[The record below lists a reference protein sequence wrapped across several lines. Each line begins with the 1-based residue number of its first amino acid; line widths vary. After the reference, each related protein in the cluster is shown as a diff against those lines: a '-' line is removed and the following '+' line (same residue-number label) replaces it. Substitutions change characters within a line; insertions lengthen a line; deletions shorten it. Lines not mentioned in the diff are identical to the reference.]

1 MHATCVVPTEAREGV
16 GSPSTGAMSESGSS
30 ERAMYTLYCW
40 ILSANP
46 DSLTFQPQLQH
57 WDCSGRACL
66 VHVRCWFNSQLY
78 KQYFT
83 ALVLTFH
90 ITGGRLFFFSIS
102 HEFYLF
108 FKIYTTLYYYSLRD
122 GSAIKSIGHSSREFR
137 FSSHQPYGSSHLFL
151 IPVPGD

>member
-1 MHATCVVPTEAREGV
+1 M
-16 GSPSTGAMSESGSS
+16 
-30 ERAMYTLYCW
+30 
-40 ILSANP
+40 
-46 DSLTFQPQLQH
+46 
-57 WDCSGRACL
+57 
-66 VHVRCWFNSQLY
+66 HVRCWFNSQLY

-122 GSAIKSIGHSSREFR
+122 GSAIKSIGCSSREFR

-151 IPVPGD
+151 IPQIIDTSGCLALGTVRCYSGIYVFESALQTTLELQQLVWREGCGPLNKVTFWHSMASANGTLSSQVL